1 MTKPLSKSQAG
12 ESTEL
17 AHNAVGQFGA
27 LAQSVGIQAP
37 AAGIALVPSVMALT
51 VGRAVPL
58 TFCSGSSPGCS
69 CAFPFNILP
78 WIGLGWLAIG
88 IVVIASAP
96 QLRQTLR
103 RSEMFQAKAQSR

>member
-17 AHNAVGQFGA
+17 AHNSVGQFGA

-51 VGRAVPL
+51 VGRAAPRRSR
-58 TFCSGSSPGCS
+58 FCSASSPGCS
-69 CAFPFNILP
+69 
-78 WIGLGWLAIG
+78 
-88 IVVIASAP
+88 SA
-96 QLRQTLR
+96 TCTCG
-103 RSEMFQAKAQSR
+103 

>member
-37 AAGIALVPSVMALT
+37 AAESLQAGGIYE
-51 VGRAVPL
+51 GQ
-58 TFCSGSSPGCS
+58 
-69 CAFPFNILP
+69 N
-78 WIGLGWLAIG
+78 
-88 IVVIASAP
+88 
-96 QLRQTLR
+96 
-103 RSEMFQAKAQSR
+103 